1 MKKAT
6 VVRNNCD
13 CHPETCCCNDWL
25 VLDKQGVK
33 IDTFYAKESAVRVAN
48 TLNEN
53 DLLKMEVE
61 RLTKQAS
68 NTSINAQSPTKI

>member
-6 VVRNNCD
+6 VVRNHCN

-25 VLDKQGVK
+25 LLDKHGAKV
-33 IDTFYAKESAVRVAN
+33 DTFYAKESAVRVADA
-48 TLNEN
+48 LNEN
-53 DLLKMEVE
+53 DALKMEVE

-68 NTSINAQSPTKI
+68 V